1 MPIATVLLELGAVV
15 LGLGLLGRLADRVG
29 LSPIPLYLLEGLAFG
44 SGGLAPISVSAD
56 FVETGAE
63 VGVVLLLLVLGLEYS
78 AAELVG
84 NLTRQAPIGLLD
96 LTVNAAPG
104 VIVALLLGWGPVAAV
119 AMGGVTAVSSSA
131 IVAKVLHDSG
141 RLGNR
146 ETPAVLSILVLE
158 DLGMAIYLP
167 VLTALLA
174 AATLG
179 SLATAV
185 GIAVASLVLVLMIAI
200 RFGHPLSRLI
210 SSPSPEV
217 LLLSILGL
225 ALLVAGAAE
234 WVHVSAAVG
243 AFLLGIA
250 LSGELAENARSLLE
264 PLRDLFAAVFFV
276 LFGLRTDPGSIPP
289 VLGPVAALVVAGI
302 ATKMVS
308 GWFAARRAGVAVPGR
323 IRAGAALVPRGEFSI
338 VIAGLAVTDGVRGN
352 LGPTA
357 GAYVLLMGI
366 IGPLAPKLADPL
378 ARRAARRTH
387 DRREAT
393 ARLALSSGQAQP

>member
-29 LSPIPLYLLEGLAFG
+29 LSPIPLYLLGGLAFG
-44 SGGLAPISVSAD
+44 SGGLAPVAVSAD

-63 VGVVLLLLVLGLEYS
+63 VGIVLLLLVLGLEYS
-78 AAELVG
+78 ATELIG
-84 NLTRQAPIGLLD
+84 NLRRQAPVGLLD
-96 LTVNAAPG
+96 LALNAVPG
-104 VIVALLLGWGPVAAV
+104 VLLALLLGWGAVAAV

-131 IVAKVLHDSG
+131 IVAKVLHDTG

-158 DLGMAIYLP
+158 DLGMAVYLP

-174 AATLG
+174 AATLA
-179 SLATAV
+179 SLATSVAIALAGLVAV
-185 GIAVASLVLVLMIAI
+185 LLVAI
-200 RFGHPLSRLI
+200 RFGHRLSRLI

-234 WVHVSAAVG
+234 RAHVSAAVG

-250 LSGELAENARSLLE
+250 LSGEVAQNARALLE
-264 PLRDLFAAVFFV
+264 PLRDLFAAIFFV
-276 LFGLRTDPGSIPP
+276 LFGLRVDPGSIPA
-289 VLGPVAALVVAGI
+289 VLLPVAGLVVAGI
-302 ATKMVS
+302 ATKVVT

-338 VIAGLAVTDGVRGN
+338 VIAGLAVSGGVSADI
-352 LGPTA
+352 GPTA
-357 GAYVLLMGI
+357 GAYVLLMAV

-378 ARRAARRTH
+378 ARLAARRARARRQTAGPALAP
-387 DRREAT
+387 DRVR
-393 ARLALSSGQAQP
+393 S